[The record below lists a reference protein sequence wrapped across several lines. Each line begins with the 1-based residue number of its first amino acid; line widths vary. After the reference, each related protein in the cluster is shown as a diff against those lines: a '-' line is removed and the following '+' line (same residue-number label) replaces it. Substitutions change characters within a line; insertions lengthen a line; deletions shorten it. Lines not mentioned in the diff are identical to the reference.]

1 MDVLLLSLVAYLLDD
16 ASIRDV
22 HASSAKLRASYR
34 QCSSRA
40 QVAVVDV
47 ATRYNAKDPSD
58 YSKLTI
64 PELTGILLASGE
76 STKGAKPDL

>member
-1 MDVLLLSLVAYLLDD
+1 M
-16 ASIRDV
+16 
-22 HASSAKLRASYR
+22 
-34 QCSSRA
+34 
-40 QVAVVDV
+40 VDV

-76 STKGAKPDL
+76 STKGRSAEDWHETA